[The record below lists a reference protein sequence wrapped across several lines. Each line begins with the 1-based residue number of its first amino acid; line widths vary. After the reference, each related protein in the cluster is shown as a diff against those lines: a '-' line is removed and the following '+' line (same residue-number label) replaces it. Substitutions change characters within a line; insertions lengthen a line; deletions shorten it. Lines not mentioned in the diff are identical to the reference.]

1 MAPGMHARNNDDAFV
16 VESIE
21 KRVWETRKEG
31 ATRVAVNNR
40 ERFRSFGNGNFSR
53 GDDIQELM
61 PQTGALLF
69 IPPKRRLNIRSGG
82 WAKDDRLHEER
93 FLMRRSTSFQG
104 IPSTSPPSSSSSRR
118 SSSAR

>member
-1 MAPGMHARNNDDAFV
+1 VAPGVHARNNDNAIV
-16 VESIE
+16 VDSIA

-31 ATRVAVNNR
+31 ATGIAVNSR
-40 ERFRSFGNGNFSR
+40 ERFRLFGYDNFSR

-61 PQTGALLF
+61 PQTDALVF
-69 IPPKRRLNIRSGG
+69 VPAKRSFNIRRCCR
-82 WAKDDRLHEER
+82 AEDDRLHEGR

-104 IPSTSPPSSSSSRR
+104 IPSVSPLSSSSSRR